1 MQIKL
6 HNVSGGVFNT
16 SGPQVDFEL
25 ADAGQANVTIHV
37 ALSDGTHFHFP
48 DGSSSGTAQST
59 VLPPGDYTC
68 VGLVAAFDHGSFG
81 RSYKSTVSIGGKK
94 AASATGTLPVGTN
107 AETDTQAFV
116 LRVS

>member
-1 MQIKL
+1 MEIKL
-6 HNVSGGVFNT
+6 HNVRGGVFAT

-25 ADAGQANVTIHV
+25 ADAGQANVTVHV

-48 DGSSSGTAQST
+48 DGAATGTARST
-59 VLPPGDYTC
+59 VLPAGDYTC
-68 VGLVAAFDHGSFG
+68 VVLVAAFGHGAFG
-81 RSYKSTVSIGGKK
+81 RHYKSTVAIGGRK
-94 AASATGTLPVGTN
+94 AASATGSLPDGSD